1 VAGEPDGDYHIEI
14 SETPDTFDNCLVVE
28 VPKDDPAFVTNSPD
42 VLAAA
47 RVVRDFVKARLLTG
61 ADPTGKVLIMQRPPF
76 VQVTGQLFFDDAHV
90 AQTAKGDYR
99 GKSINKKQLPSK
111 TVWEIHPITQLIF
124 AAIPK

>member
-1 VAGEPDGDYHIEI
+1 
-14 SETPDTFDNCLVVE
+14 
-28 VPKDDPAFVTNSPD
+28 
-42 VLAAA
+42 
-47 RVVRDFVKARLLTG
+47 
-61 ADPTGKVLIMQRPPF
+61 MQRPPF